1 MDERSRQSR
10 EPEHEADRFR
20 SRSERQLAIGG
31 FGIVAVAGG
40 VVLWLRYG
48 GTTATIAVA
57 LVLAGAGL
65 LALLW
70 LLLALLEAWARSE

>member
-1 MDERSRQSR
+1 MNGRGR
-10 EPEHEADRFR
+10 EPEHEADRYR
-20 SRSERQLAIGG
+20 RRSERQLAAGG

-40 VVLWLRYG
+40 LVLWLRYG

-57 LVLAGAGL
+57 LVLAGAGV

-70 LLLALLEAWARSE
+70 LLLTLMEAWARSD

>member
-1 MDERSRQSR
+1 VNSQER
-10 EPEHEADRFR
+10 EPEHEADRYR
-20 SRSERQLAIGG
+20 GRSERQLALGG
-31 FGIVAVAGG
+31 FGILAVAGG
-40 VVLWLRYG
+40 VILWLRYG

-70 LLLALLEAWARSE
+70 LLLTLLEAWARSE